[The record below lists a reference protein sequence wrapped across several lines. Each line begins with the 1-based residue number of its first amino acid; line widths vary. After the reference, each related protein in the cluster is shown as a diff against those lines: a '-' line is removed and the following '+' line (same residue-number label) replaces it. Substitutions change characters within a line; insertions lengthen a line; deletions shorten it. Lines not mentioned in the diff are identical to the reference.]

1 METALEILFYV
12 IISFIIAIPTL
23 NYFKLKKPASLLFDV
38 GQYLAALLVTGIS
51 FFNGSI
57 LIGILTG
64 IVAFGLIISINLYL
78 KKKR

>member
-12 IISFIIAIPTL
+12 IVSFIITIPIL
-23 NYFKLKKPASLLFDV
+23 SYFKLKKPASLLFDI
-38 GQYLAALLVTGIS
+38 GQYLTALFLTMIS

-64 IVAFGLIISINLYL
+64 IVAFGLVIGINLYL
-78 KKKR
+78 KNK